1 MCVVERRGER
11 FVGRICLAFFFCDK
25 KEEMNFALRV
35 AAAPAAAVDYY
46 YYRKY
51 FVTTL
56 ILCFIGLRLF
66 SSLRKSL
73 RAGTNIFWREK
84 K

>member
-1 MCVVERRGER
+1 
-11 FVGRICLAFFFCDK
+11 
-25 KEEMNFALRV
+25 MNFALRV

-51 FVTTL
+51 VVTTL

-66 SSLRKSL
+66 SSLRTSL

-84 K
+84 NEKKNITRATNLPGK